1 MATRRVGIG
10 PTGETVRANVAAMR
24 KRRGLVLRDLAE
36 KMTEIGHPMAH
47 NTINEIERGA
57 RRVDVDDLV
66 ALAAALDVSV
76 LELLGIG
83 DKPQQTLSETAATV
97 FELLLKLDQK
107 GATDGDD

>member
-10 PTGETVRANVAAMR
+10 PIGEKVRANVAAVR
-24 KRRGLVLRDLAE
+24 KRRGLVLRDLSE

-66 ALAAALDVSV
+66 ALAVALDVSPT
-76 LELLGIG
+76 ELLGIT
-83 DKPQQTLSETAATV
+83 DPATTA
-97 FELLLKLDQK
+97 LLHDLLQFVQDR
-107 GATDGDD
+107 GVTDGND